1 MFSPAE
7 QQLVRQCLAGHR
19 GAQERL
25 YRQYAD
31 AMYNICHRMTAHAGE
46 AEDVL
51 QDAFVE
57 VFRNLDRFRGES
69 TLGAWIK
76 RIVINH
82 CINAM
87 KRRRIEF
94 AELREHHAEVPE
106 PEQTDEAELALSV
119 ARVRE
124 AILELPDGYRQV
136 LTLYLLEGYDHGE
149 IASIL
154 GIGEAGSK
162 SQYSRARARLR
173 EIMKSKQPAH

>member
-1 MFSPAE
+1 MFSQAE
-7 QQLVRQCLAGHR
+7 ARLVSQCLAGR
-19 GAQERL
+19 RPAQEAL

-31 AMYNICHRMTAHAGE
+31 AMYNICYRMMAHAGE

-57 VFRNLDRFRGES
+57 VFRHLDRFRGDS

-82 CINAM
+82 CLNAL
-87 KRRRIEF
+87 KRRKIQF
-94 AELREHHAEVPE
+94 AELQETHGEVPE
-106 PEQTDEAELALSV
+106 DEPADEDAIELSV
-119 ARVRE
+119 TRVRD
-124 AILELPDGYRQV
+124 AILRLPDGYRQV

-149 IASIL
+149 IAEIL

-173 EIMKSKQPAH
+173 AMLSQQPN

>member
-1 MFSPAE
+1 
-7 QQLVRQCLAGHR
+7 
-19 GAQERL
+19 ERL

-94 AELREHHAEVPE
+94 AELREQHTDVPE
-106 PEQTDEAELALSV
+106 PEKIDEAELALSV
-119 ARVRE
+119 SRVRD

-154 GIGEAGSK
+154 GIGEA
-162 SQYSRARARLR
+162 
-173 EIMKSKQPAH
+173 